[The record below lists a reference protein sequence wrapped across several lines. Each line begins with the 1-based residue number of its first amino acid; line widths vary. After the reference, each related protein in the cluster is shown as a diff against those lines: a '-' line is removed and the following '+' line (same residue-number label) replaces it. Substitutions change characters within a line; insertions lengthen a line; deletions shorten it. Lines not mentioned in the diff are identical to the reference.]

1 MAALRAALA
10 ESRGTIHALE
20 AELQDTMEAAMQL
33 WDTVQV
39 CAPVDMT
46 LGCLRFC

>member
-20 AELQDTMEAAMQL
+20 AAGHHGGSHAA
-33 WDTVQV
+33 VGHSAGV
-39 CAPVDMT
+39 CA
-46 LGCLRFC
+46 C